1 VTGEGNGPAAAALRQ
16 RPANLTNFSVNNGGT
31 FPAMKLR
38 RVIDGRDVVAH
49 GSSEMPVWGGA
60 FRLSKEG
67 LTEELV
73 RERIEAIVLYLES
86 IQMVRGQ

>member
-1 VTGEGNGPAAAALRQ
+1 
-16 RPANLTNFSVNNGGT
+16 
-31 FPAMKLR
+31 
-38 RVIDGRDVVAH
+38 
-49 GSSEMPVWGGA
+49 MPVWGGA
-60 FRLSKEG
+60 FRMSKEG